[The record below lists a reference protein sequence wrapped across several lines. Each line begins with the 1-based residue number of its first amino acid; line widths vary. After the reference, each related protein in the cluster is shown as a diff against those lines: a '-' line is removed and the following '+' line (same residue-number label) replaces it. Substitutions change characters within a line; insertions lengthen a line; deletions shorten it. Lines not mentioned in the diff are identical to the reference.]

1 MADTKK
7 GLRDTEQT
15 GRLIDQARRVLA
27 YEHFDSIAQKP
38 FFGAD
43 DQVFPQAADSAC
55 GFEIVDTMG
64 RVYVDWVNGGGP
76 VLLGYR
82 RAEVEDAIR
91 KQLEAGPTLSLLH
104 PLQVE
109 VATMLTEMVP
119 CAEMVAFGK
128 NGSDVLAAAARIARA
143 VTGRDVILYHGMHGF
158 HDWFACTAPGVRG
171 IPEALKPLIH
181 SFSYNDLEGLQR
193 LLDRFSS
200 DVAAVFMEPVREQLP
215 EPGYL
220 EGVRRLTTQYGA
232 LLVFDEVVTALRL
245 GPGGAQEYFDVVPD
259 LACLGKAMANGMP
272 ISAIVGPRSY
282 MMHLPS
288 VAFGMTFQGETLS
301 LAAARAVLR
310 IVRDEPVAEHVAR
323 IGTRVREAFA
333 VSCDRHGVAAS
344 LSGPPVRMTFVFHEA
359 PGISATA
366 VQSLFIQECLK
377 HGVLTNGN
385 VLPSY
390 AHDDEAV
397 QRTARGF
404 DAALAVVGQ
413 AVRAS
418 ETAGPGDCSR
428 QPCGPRATFSR
439 GYVET
444 LRLQGGAIL
453 ISGWA
458 LLDGWA
464 PERVEIVTEDSV
476 STPAVVVLRPDLA
489 EAFPAVSRA
498 QYGGYQVAVP
508 VPAFPAEGPIRLTL
522 CLVRGEFVDF
532 RCRILIESRPDVDG
546 AWPGPHWTGDGFLV
560 V

>member
-1 MADTKK
+1 MHEIP
-7 GLRDTEQT
+7 LPRMDTEST
-15 GRLIDQARRVLA
+15 GRLVHQARRVLA

-38 FFGAD
+38 FLSAD
-43 DQVFPQAADSAC
+43 EQVFPQAADSAC
-55 GFEIVDTMG
+55 GFEIVDTTG
-64 RVYVDWVNGGGP
+64 KVYVDWINGGGP

-82 RAEVEDAIR
+82 RPEVEDAIR

-109 VATMLTEMVP
+109 VATMLTEMIP

-128 NGSDVLAAAARIARA
+128 NGSDALTAAARIARA

-171 IPEALKPLIH
+171 IPEVLKPLIH
-181 SFSYNDLEGLQR
+181 RFDYNDLEGLQR

-200 DVAAVFMEPVREQLP
+200 DVAAVVMEPVREQLP
-215 EPGYL
+215 HPGYL

-259 LACLGKAMANGMP
+259 LACLGKAMGNGMP
-272 ISAIVGPRSY
+272 ISAVVGPRSY

-310 IVRDEPVAEHVAR
+310 IVRGEPVAEHVAR
-323 IGTRVREAFA
+323 IGTRVQQAFA
-333 VSCDRHGVAAS
+333 ASCERHGVAAS
-344 LSGPPVRMTFVFHEA
+344 LSGPPARMTFIFHEA
-359 PGISATA
+359 PGISAAA

-390 AHDDEAV
+390 AHNDEAV

-418 ETAGPGDCSR
+418 ETASR
-428 QPCGPRATFSR
+428 GEPSRLPCGPRAASSR

-444 LRLQGGAIL
+444 LRVEEGMIFL
-453 ISGWA
+453 SGWA
-458 LLDGWA
+458 LLEGWA
-464 PERVEIVTEDSV
+464 AERVEIVTDDGI
-476 STPAVVVLRPDLA
+476 TTAAVVVFRPDLA
-489 EAFPAVSRA
+489 EAFPAVARA

-508 VPAFPAEGPIRLTL
+508 VPASPLEDPIRLTL
-522 CLVRGEFVDF
+522 RLMRGAVVDF
-532 RCRILIESRPDVDG
+532 QCRILIESRPDANG
-546 AWPGPHWTGDGFLV
+546 MWPGPHWTGDGFLV